1 MASLSDDQIAEIIR
15 MSDGNVEMLTDI
27 GITTPRIV
35 RALVNKPEVLGYLQK
50 SAKRQV
56 TGYGK
61 FYKDKVYD
69 PAFEFNDT
77 EAKYRNMRGGIAKF
91 ASDFWGQVRR
101 QGSDPTTFATIRDTY
116 DKNKDAVLGQFN
128 MTSDEYDDVINSLD
142 SDLDSFQR
150 TEVQRQKKQMA
161 AYTAKRKALGITSRE
176 TAAGDYLAKKTGIVG
191 LGDAPT
197 SVEAFASS
205 KVKGFTD
212 YAKKQGLKDA
222 EISSLVPQLQDAIKK
237 KVGKN
242 YKNYALSDLVK
253 RQVLGE

>member
-15 MSDGNVEMLTDI
+15 MSDGNIDMLTDI

-56 TGYGK
+56 AGYGK

-91 ASDFWGQVRR
+91 ATDFWGQVRR
-101 QGSDPTTFATIRDTY
+101 QGSDATTFATIRDTY

-128 MTSDEYDDVINSLD
+128 ISSDEYDDVMASLD

-161 AYTAKRKALGITSRE
+161 AYTTKRKALGITSRE

-191 LGDAPT
+191 LTDAPT
-197 SVEAFASS
+197 SLDAFAKS
-205 KVKGFTD
+205 KVSGFAD
-212 YAKKQGLKDA
+212 YAKKQGLKDT
-222 EISSLVPQLQDAIKK
+222 EIAALVPKLQDTIKK

-242 YKNYALSDLVK
+242 YKNYALSDLIK
-253 RQVLGE
+253 RQVTGA

>member
-15 MSDGNVEMLTDI
+15 LSGGNVDMLTDI

-50 SAKRQV
+50 SAKREV
-56 TGYGK
+56 TGYGR

-91 ASDFWGQVRR
+91 ASDFWGEVKR
-101 QGSDPTTFATIRDTY
+101 QGSDLTTFNSIKDTY
-116 DKNKDAVLGQFN
+116 DNNKDAVLGQFN
-128 MTSDEYDDVINSLD
+128 ITSDEYDDVIASMD
-142 SDLDSFQR
+142 ADLESFQK

-161 AYTAKRKALGITSRE
+161 AYTEKRKAMGITSRE
-176 TAAGDYLAKKTGIVG
+176 TAASDYLTKKTGIVG
-191 LGDAPT
+191 LADVPT
-197 SVEAFASS
+197 SVESFAQS
-205 KVKGFTD
+205 KVSGFTD

-222 EISSLVPQLQDAIKK
+222 EITALVPQLQDAIKK

-242 YKNYALSDLVK
+242 YKNYALADLVK
-253 RQVLGE
+253 RQVTGV